1 MAERKESLVR
11 SMVVWSIAF
20 GLVAAVIWAS
30 VYRIEE
36 ATRATG
42 SVIASNRVQVIQSV
56 DGGILE
62 ALHVRED
69 DLVQAG
75 QVIATLDQ
83 TRIGAAVQEFEAK
96 TAGLKAQGARLRA
109 EILGSEVVNFAPD
122 VVRFPEIVAV
132 QRALFLQKR
141 RGLEEE
147 LRTLTVAVR
156 LAQEELDMFKGP
168 VMDGDVSRA
177 DVLRAERSLND
188 TQAQLVNRRNKYLQ
202 DAQAE
207 LAKAED
213 DLAQALQVRTQ
224 RARALED
231 SVFRANMAG
240 TVKNV
245 RVTTI
250 GGVLRAGE
258 ELLQIVP
265 SDDVLI
271 VEAKVR
277 PSDIALVRSG
287 LPATIRFD
295 AYDYTL
301 FGSVDGTV
309 THVSADT
316 LKEDTRTGE
325 QTYYRVH
332 VAVTAQPVTTRTGR
346 PLDIMPGMTAQVDI
360 RTGDRTVLHYLLKP
374 IRRTFSDSFLER

>member
-1 MAERKESLVR
+1 MSERERVVGS
-11 SMVVWSIAF
+11 SMVVWCIA
-20 GLVAAVIWAS
+20 GGLLVAVAWAW
-30 VYRIEE
+30 VFKIEE

-62 ALHVRED
+62 ALNVREGD
-69 DLVQAG
+69 QVQVG
-75 QVIATLDQ
+75 QVIATLNQ
-83 TRIGAAVQEFEAK
+83 TRFSAAVQELEAK
-96 TAGLKAQGARLRA
+96 IAGLKAQSARLRA
-109 EILGSEVVNFAPD
+109 EIMGVEVVNFEPD
-122 VVRFPEIVAV
+122 VYRFPEILAV

-141 RGLEEE
+141 RAIAEE
-147 LRTLTVAVR
+147 LRTLTVAAN
-156 LAQEELDMFKGP
+156 LADEELELFLALDAQ
-168 VMDGDVSRA
+168 GDVSRA
-177 DVLRAERSLND
+177 DVLRAKRALND
-188 TQAQLVNRRNKYLQ
+188 AQAQLANRRNKYLQ

-213 DLAQALQVRTQ
+213 DLAQVLQVHAQ
-224 RARALED
+224 RERVLED
-231 SVFRANMAG
+231 SMFRANMAG

-265 SDDVLI
+265 ADDTLI

-277 PSDIALVRSG
+277 PSDIALVRTG

-301 FGSVDGTV
+301 FGSVDGNV

-316 LKEDTRTGE
+316 IKEDTRAGE
-325 QTYYRVH
+325 QTFYRVH
-332 VAVTAQPVTTRTGR
+332 VKVTNQPVTTRTGHA
-346 PLDIMPGMTAQVDI
+346 LDIMPGMTAQVDI
-360 RTGDRTVLHYLLKP
+360 RTGERSVLHYLLKP
-374 IRRTFSDSFLER
+374 IRRTMSDSFLER